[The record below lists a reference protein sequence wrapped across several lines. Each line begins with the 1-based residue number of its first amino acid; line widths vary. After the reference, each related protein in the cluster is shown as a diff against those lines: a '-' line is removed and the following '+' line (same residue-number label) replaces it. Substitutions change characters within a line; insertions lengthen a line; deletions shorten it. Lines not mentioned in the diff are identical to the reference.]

1 MDLPAHLQALERDM
15 GRLSPVQKI
24 LLSTDGSVTQML
36 EVITGSPVRLE
47 THSQHVEPADGETA
61 AVLQCGEGEDVNHRV
76 VTIRSD
82 PTGKVLLTAVSH
94 ALVSRLP
101 QEFREDLMQADI
113 PIGKILLRHRIEAR
127 REIREIRATSA
138 DPGTAG
144 ILGILRGEP
153 VLSRRYEIIHG
164 GAPLLSIREAFPY
177 HAFLDERRVIIDAPS
192 RIHLTLIDLH
202 GGLGRVDG
210 SVGLALEE
218 PRLLLEASLSSRCTV
233 MGGEPWAGEVAGD
246 VAGRVLAGIHAG
258 APAAFTIRE
267 GVPRHVGLGS
277 GTQMALSVGRALATL
292 HGREVAVRDLARM
305 AGRGGTSGIGAAAFE
320 HGGFLVDGGHSFGP
334 GRDKQDFR
342 PSSASSGIPPAPV
355 VARHPFPEDW
365 KVILA
370 VPRTTAGAS
379 GALEREIFRT
389 HCPVNEGEVQAVCRE
404 ILMRMLP
411 GIAERDLDIFGA
423 SVNRIQ
429 DLGFKRVE
437 VSLQGQAIRDLLSA
451 MRGAGAACAGL
462 SSFGPAVYA
471 ITDTGAR
478 EVEQAARSAMAE
490 REGGSTWITRARNEG
505 ARVRVA

>member
-1 MDLPAHLQALERDM
+1 MDLPAHLQALEQEV

-36 EVITGSPVRLE
+36 EVITGSSVRLD
-47 THSQHVEPADGETA
+47 THSQHVEPADAETA
-61 AVLQCGEGEDVNHRV
+61 GVLQCREGEDVNHRV
-76 VTIRSD
+76 VTIRREPS
-82 PTGKVLLTAVSH
+82 GEVLLTAVSH
-94 ALVSRLP
+94 ALVARLP
-101 QEFREDLMQADI
+101 PEFREDLMRADI

-127 REIREIRATSA
+127 REIREIGATPA

-164 GAPLLSIREAFPY
+164 GIPLLSIREAFPY
-177 HAFLDERRVIIDAPS
+177 HAFLDDRRVIIDAPS

-218 PRLLLEASLSSRCTV
+218 PRLLLEASLSSRCQV
-233 MGGEPWAGEVAGD
+233 QGGETWAGD
-246 VAGRVLAGIHAG
+246 VACEVATRVQEAIRAS

-267 GVPRHVGLGS
+267 AVPRHVGLGS
-277 GTQMALSVGRALATL
+277 GTQLALSVGRALAAL

-305 AGRGGTSGIGAAAFE
+305 AGRGGTSGIGTAAFE

-334 GRDKQDFR
+334 GREKQDFR
-342 PSSASSGIPPAPV
+342 PSSASAGVPPAPV
-355 VARHPFPEDW
+355 IARHHFPLDW

-370 VPRTTAGAS
+370 VPRTAPGAS
-379 GALEREIFRT
+379 GSREREIFRT
-389 HCPVNEGEVQAVCRE
+389 HCPVDPGEVQAVCRE
-404 ILMRMLP
+404 VLVRMLP
-411 GIAERDLDIFGA
+411 GIAERDLDLFGA

-429 DLGFKRVE
+429 ELGFKRVE
-437 VSLQGQAIRDLLSA
+437 VSLQNPAIRDLLSA
-451 MRGAGAACAGL
+451 MRAAGAACAGL

-471 ITDTGAR
+471 IADTNAR
-478 EVEQAARSAMAE
+478 EVEQAARSAMDGTG
-490 REGGSTWITRARNEG
+490 GGSTWITRARNEG

>member
-1 MDLPAHLQALERDM
+1 MDLPAHMQALEQEV

-47 THSQHVEPADGETA
+47 TRSQHVEPADAETA
-61 AVLQCGEGEDVNHRV
+61 GVLQCREGEDVNHRV
-76 VTIRSD
+76 VTIRRD
-82 PTGKVLLTAVSH
+82 PSGEVLLTAVSY
-94 ALVSRLP
+94 ALVARLP
-101 QEFREDLMQADI
+101 PEFREDLMRADI

-127 REIREIRATSA
+127 REIREIRANPA

-153 VLSRRYEIIHG
+153 VLSRRYEIIHR

-192 RIHLTLIDLH
+192 RIHLTLIEVH

-218 PRLLLEASLSSRCTV
+218 PRLLLEASLSSRCRV
-233 MGGEPWAGEVAGD
+233 RGGEPWAEEVACD
-246 VAGRVLAGIHAG
+246 VAGRVLEGIRAQS
-258 APAAFTIRE
+258 PAAFTIRE
-267 GVPRHVGLGS
+267 GVPRHAGLGS
-277 GTQMALSVGRALATL
+277 GTQLALSVGRALAVL
-292 HGREVAVRDLARM
+292 HGREVPVRDLAQM
-305 AGRGGTSGIGAAAFE
+305 AGRGGTSGIGTAAFE

-334 GRDKQDFR
+334 GREKQDFR
-342 PSSASSGIPPAPV
+342 PSSSSAGIPPAPV
-355 VARHPFPEDW
+355 IARHDFPEDW

-370 VPRTTAGAS
+370 VPRTARGAS
-379 GALEREIFRT
+379 GGREREIFRT
-389 HCPVNEGEVQAVCRE
+389 HCPVDPGEVQAVCRE
-404 ILMRMLP
+404 VLVRMLP
-411 GIAERDLDIFGA
+411 GIADRDLDLFAA

-429 DLGFKRVE
+429 ELGFKRVE
-437 VSLQGQAIRDLLSA
+437 VSLQDQAIRDLLPA
-451 MRGAGAACAGL
+451 MRAAGASCAGL

-478 EVEQAARSAMAE
+478 EVEQAARSTM
-490 REGGSTWITRARNEG
+490 RGMEGGSTWVTRARNGG